1 MTTWTLAQN
10 WDAGSRRSSIEGR
23 QDSRRN
29 TASLLLV
36 AVFERE
42 RPEDS
47 ILTIAGSTMKTWTL
61 AQNWDA
67 GSRRSSIEGRQ
78 DSRRSTAS
86 LLLVAVFE
94 KLEGQATGVRNDVT
108 TTTTPRPP
116 DHLAVTVPSVLREVV
131 KTMREDAA
139 ALSTLEPEAWMDT
152 RRTGHSA
159 TR

>member
-47 ILTIAGSTMKTWTL
+47 ILTIAGSTMTTWTL

-94 KLEGQATGVRNDVT
+94 
-108 TTTTPRPP
+108 
-116 DHLAVTVPSVLREVV
+116 
-131 KTMREDAA
+131 
-139 ALSTLEPEAWMDT
+139 TLEPEPRLAAIRSAESIRKNAEGL
-152 RRTGHSA
+152 RRPRTLEPDIRLCISTIAQGSSILEPEPRLSTTA
-159 TR
+159 QGP